1 MSPQEELNLRKCNQF
16 SPFLK
21 RGGSTEKPGRTAID
35 GDTQEAC
42 ASLPIQNSQPG
53 TGWDTDA
60 GLERILHLD
69 LLILGKSRKLGL
81 SQTWIDHGGKYL
93 MGAKPMKRGSADTAV
108 VRRCRIHHEKKH
120 KTVTDAKT
128 FIQQAHPSRKPNT
141 QIPKTGQCFRLRRLT
156 KHNMAANHVPAIC
169 SYTKP
174 TR

>member
-1 MSPQEELNLRKCNQF
+1 MSPQEEPSLRKRDRF
-16 SPFLK
+16 SPLLK

-93 MGAKPMKRGSADTAV
+93 IGAKPMKPGSAHSTV
-108 VRRCRIHHEKKH
+108 VRRCEVHHKRKH

-128 FIQQAHPSRKPNT
+128 FI
-141 QIPKTGQCFRLRRLT
+141 
-156 KHNMAANHVPAIC
+156 
-169 SYTKP
+169 
-174 TR
+174 